1 MPRHIQGR
9 ATRAWT
15 NLAKSE
21 RTGRGSPLDIV
32 ANGLEWRALRRHS
45 RLARGEPRPAST
57 ATIYESTP
65 WPHMLVR
72 AMLAEQLYRAQSIL
86 SGHPYHRG

>member
-21 RTGRGSPLDIV
+21 RTSSGSSLDIV
-32 ANGLEWRALRRHS
+32 ASFDELRMKGLKWRALRRLV
-45 RLARGEPRPAST
+45 RLARGEPLLAST

-65 WPHMLVR
+65 
-72 AMLAEQLYRAQSIL
+72 
-86 SGHPYHRG
+86 